1 MVSTI
6 VKDTLSRPDNVSY
19 FPQTSPSSSSA
30 STYSGGSGSGGGGS
44 VDAETKNYLDAK
56 MDSVR
61 AQNDA
66 RFAEV
71 LARLDNIKVPSL
83 WQLVSIGAGMVL
95 AIITV
100 IGLMADRFDGGLA
113 ASSVIV
119 PMTEAQNERDAIQ
132 DKKLDTILWKIEA
145 LNEKIEPV
153 SDAQNEEP
161 SPQ

>member
-1 MVSTI
+1 MSETVSN
-6 VKDTLSRPDNVSY
+6 D
-19 FPQTSPSSSSA
+19 SSSGGENIVYLATA
-30 STYSGGSGSGGGGS
+30 SQPPKPTMYSGGSGSGGGKQ
-44 VDAETKNYLDAK
+44 VDAETKNYVDAK

-95 AIITV
+95 AFVTV
-100 IGLMADRFDGGLA
+100 VGLMADRFDGGLA
-113 ASSVIV
+113 ASSVIA

-145 LNEKIEPV
+145 LNEKL
-153 SDAQNEEP
+153 EP
-161 SPQ
+161 SEKPVNDEPTP